1 MRLVPLGL
9 LALGSF
15 LFALPARAQQAGY
28 DPERGAFLRSSDGGF
43 AFHPYAMV
51 QLQHTAPFG
60 DTATREGFAVRSA
73 KWVMRAYDRSRD
85 LTFHYQLNVGD
96 GRAVAEDVFVR
107 WEPTA
112 WLSLTAG
119 QIEVPFNRQ
128 HVTPQAYQQLIDRST
143 VDARFGLQRDQGL
156 SLRLRFGA
164 VDLTLGAWN
173 GARKNVA
180 DDDPTLLET
189 ARLAWSPFGAI
200 PFEESDVANSPRPLL
215 SLAAAAA
222 WNPRRSLAPD
232 PDRPQTLTEQRR
244 IGQAVLEV
252 TLRYAGLS
260 LTTEVH
266 ARRFESGTG
275 TAVDYGELLQAG
287 WFLLPKRLEV
297 AGRLARST
305 GAVGPNEPVQEATA
319 GLNLFLHGR
328 RLEVSSTWTTTT
340 LRRGTREQRVR
351 SQLEVFF

>member
-9 LALGSF
+9 LALGSIIV
-15 LFALPARAQQAGY
+15 AVPARAQQAGY
-28 DPERGAFLRSSDGGF
+28 DPERGAFLRSSDGRF
-43 AFHPYAMV
+43 AFHPYGMV
-51 QLQHTAPFG
+51 QLQHTATFG
-60 DTATREGFAVRSA
+60 EAATREGFAVRSA
-73 KWVMRAYDRSRD
+73 KWVMRAYDRSHD

-107 WEPTA
+107 WEPTG

-128 HVTPQAYQQLIDRST
+128 HVTLEAYQQLIDRST
-143 VDARFGLQRDQGL
+143 VDARFGLQRDQGV
-156 SLRLRFGA
+156 SVRLRFGA

-173 GARKNVA
+173 GARQNVA
-180 DDDPTLLET
+180 NDDPTLLET

-200 PFEESDVANSPRPLL
+200 PFEESDLSFSRRPLL
-215 SLAAAAA
+215 SLAVAAA
-222 WNPRRSLAPD
+222 WNPLRSFAPD
-232 PDRPQTLTEQRR
+232 PAKPQTLTEQRR
-244 IGQAVLEV
+244 IGQGVLEV

-266 ARRFESGTG
+266 ARRFETGTG

-305 GAVGPNEPVQEATA
+305 GAVAQNDPVQETAA
-319 GLNLFLHGR
+319 GLNLFLRGH
-328 RLEVSSTWTTTT
+328 RLKLSGAWTTTT